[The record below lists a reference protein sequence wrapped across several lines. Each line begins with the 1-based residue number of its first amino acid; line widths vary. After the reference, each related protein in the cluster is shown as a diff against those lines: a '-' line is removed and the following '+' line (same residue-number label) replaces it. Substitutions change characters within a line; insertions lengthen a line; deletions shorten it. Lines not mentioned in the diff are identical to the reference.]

1 METNQMS
8 RQSKG
13 QLKVTVRADTDKDGS
28 AIRSTIMFP
37 DADRSRVNQSLAE
50 PLAASQATFGNRM
63 EQQQHLYQ
71 SVNIPTSA
79 GRSAPLDQND
89 DDFDVDRE

>member
-13 QLKVTVRADTDKDGS
+13 QLKVTVRAETDKDGS

-37 DADRSRVNQSLAE
+37 DTDRRLNQSQAE
-50 PLAASQATFGNRM
+50 PLQASQATFGNRM
-63 EQQQHLYQ
+63 EQ
-71 SVNIPTSA
+71 
-79 GRSAPLDQND
+79 
-89 DDFDVDRE
+89 